1 MITNNKN
8 PKVFISYSWD
18 NEIHKSWVKEL
29 ADKLTDNS
37 IWVFFDGYDL
47 SAGKDMTHF
56 METSVKESD
65 KVLMIMTPNYKVKA
79 EKRVGGV
86 GYETSMV
93 TAEIFNNQQSD
104 KFIPIVR
111 LGARE
116 NCTPTFVQSKLG
128 IDMSNGDDFNE
139 KFEELLRT
147 IYGEHK
153 VKRPQLGKK
162 PIFDTNVKS
171 ENEVNKH
178 IEQEKAFNELF
189 EKMKRW

>member
-18 NEIHKSWVKEL
+18 NEIHKSWVREL
-29 ADKLTDNS
+29 ADKLTDNR

-47 SAGKDMTHF
+47 SAGKDITLF

-65 KVLMIMTPNYKVKA
+65 KVLLIMTPNYKVKA
-79 EKRVGGV
+79 EKRTGGV

-111 LGARE
+111 LGERE
-116 NCTPTFVQSKLG
+116 NCTPAFVKSKLY
-128 IDMSNGDDFNE
+128 IDMSNDNDFNE

-147 IYGEHK
+147 IYNEQK
-153 VKRPQLGKK
+153 VKRPQLGKR
-162 PIFDTNVKS
+162 PIFDTIVKT

-178 IEQEKAFNELF
+178 IEQEKARNELF